1 MARRIYISFLGKG
14 NYKPVRYS
22 LNGRTADVS
31 PYVQSAELQ
40 ILGPDYFDRIFLVM
54 TESSREKHFKALK
67 SELMKLG
74 VENIH
79 DISITEDL

>member
-1 MARRIYISFLGKG
+1 MAEQRMS
-14 NYKPVRYS
+14 P
-22 LNGRTADVS
+22 